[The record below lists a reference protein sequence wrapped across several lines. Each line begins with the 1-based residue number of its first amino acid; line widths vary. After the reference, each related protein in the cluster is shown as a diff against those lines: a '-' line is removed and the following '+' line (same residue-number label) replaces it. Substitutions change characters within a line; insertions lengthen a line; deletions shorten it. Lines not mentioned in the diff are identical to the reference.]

1 LTFILM
7 EAAQLLRPFKVD
19 ILKQLTQD
27 QVVFKWFLAL
37 TEVNRPSFH
46 LTEARQTI
54 MKWGDALGI
63 PHKEDE
69 GGNILFTIPATKGKE
84 GAKPICIQGHL
95 DMVAVGKLDEG
106 RVPIKLENGKLIS
119 GVSTIGADDGIAV
132 ATMFAL
138 MEERD
143 KFEHGVIEC
152 LVTMDEEVGLI
163 GASKLA
169 GPPFLQSR
177 TLLNLDSE
185 SWGYFYTSCAGSI
198 GIWYNCITKRA
209 EQAGRTLA
217 VKISGLLGGHTGIVI
232 QEGRSNAVKWVAR
245 LLMQLRKDGVD
256 FRLVSIDGGEKH
268 NAIPDNATA
277 VIVTA
282 DEKFEEKINKINA
295 EILRETKAIETKN
308 PKLEIT
314 AVDAKK
320 PMTKEDSD
328 KVLNLVLSIYHG
340 VWQMHPE
347 IEGLVNTSQSLSVVK
362 TEGDVVKM
370 QVYARTNEATQ
381 MDWLLEMN
389 RALANLAGVEI
400 VVPPEDIMGPWPAA
414 LDAKI
419 VDLSKSIFKR
429 MFNQDVKVVGIHAG
443 LECGCIQNRGYSD
456 MECISYGPEIVG
468 AHSVEEN
475 MSIDTACKCY
485 ELTLEIIKEWAK

>member
-1 LTFILM
+1 M
-7 EAAQLLRPFKVD
+7 
-19 ILKQLTQD
+19 
-27 QVVFKWFLAL
+27 
-37 TEVNRPSFH
+37 
-46 LTEARQTI
+46 
-54 MKWGDALGI
+54 
-63 PHKEDE
+63 
-69 GGNILFTIPATKGKE
+69 
-84 GAKPICIQGHL
+84 
-95 DMVAVGKLDEG
+95 
-106 RVPIKLENGKLIS
+106 
-119 GVSTIGADDGIAV
+119 
-132 ATMFAL
+132 
-138 MEERD
+138 
-143 KFEHGVIEC
+143 
-152 LVTMDEEVGLI
+152 
-163 GASKLA
+163 
-169 GPPFLQSR
+169 
-177 TLLNLDSE
+177 
-185 SWGYFYTSCAGSI
+185 
-198 GIWYNCITKRA
+198 TKRA

-217 VKISGLLGGHTGIVI
+217 VKISGLLGGHTGLVI
-232 QEGRSNAVKWVAR
+232 HEGRSNAVKWVAR

-347 IEGLVNTSQSLSVVK
+347 IKGLVNTSQSLSVVK
-362 TEGDVVKM
+362 TEGDMVKM

-381 MDWLLEMN
+381 MDWLLETN

-419 VDLSKSIFKR
+419 VDLSKNIYKR

-443 LECGCIQNRGYSD
+443 LECGCIQNRGYPD

-468 AHSVEEN
+468 AHSIEEN